1 MILRHL
7 RTSGLS
13 SYAIRIVKLSLQI
26 YPHYRKFLLV
36 MKSVSNKNKSSANE
50 SPPQCKIWPNLRLL
64 PDLVLLKIFS
74 YLPYFPD
81 VSDSISKVC
90 KRFNDL
96 SSSSLLPT
104 SLHVND
110 HLLKRRNID
119 QILDLFSRAVGL
131 RHLIVTFEYSTYT
144 TTPKFDVLKVLQITG
159 EKTRGLRSLRII
171 ADDLSSIN
179 IPTLESYQILC
190 SSLLQITQN
199 NALEMLEFGVA
210 ICSTVLEEAIDYIK
224 NSLEFLIISVT
235 KIPMGYTVFE
245 KLCSTNLKK
254 LHIYIKNQGEKLSYE
269 GISELGNVSGLHELV
284 LFAQQ
289 EMHCNLEKFSASFF
303 ENLVSIRMINVAIYE
318 NEVEKV
324 LEYSTKLTE
333 LEVSPLKCSVDYI
346 SERIPNAERIEKFIT
361 LHGTYISVKGMNVI
375 SSLNSLKELCIQN
388 VADSSDLTSINIMNA
403 FKTGALYNLV
413 RCELDFVFLDDI
425 CLKIISDQCQK
436 LEIFGINNSEK
447 LTDNG
452 VNHIAF
458 NLYYL
463 KELSLEK
470 CVNISEDSVKVLIA
484 NCKNLELLNIKYTFV
499 SKPYCDKELFIKETE
514 VHCSHKGCVNYK
526 SDVLSEYFDDSE
538 YDDDSYSFK
547 DYRYRR

>member
-1 MILRHL
+1 MK
-7 RTSGLS
+7 TSGS
-13 SYAIRIVKLSLQI
+13 VSYAIRIVKVSQQI

-36 MKSVSNKNKSSANE
+36 MKSVCNKNKSPANE

-110 HLLKRRNID
+110 HLLRGRNIN
-119 QILDLFSRAVGL
+119 QILDLCSRAIGL
-131 RHLIVTFEYSTYT
+131 RHLIVTFEHSTFT
-144 TTPKFDVLKVLQITG
+144 TTPKYDVLKVLQIAG
-159 EKTRGLRSLRII
+159 EKSRSLRSLRMIT
-171 ADDLSSIN
+171 DDLSSFN
-179 IPTLESYQILC
+179 IPTLESYQKLC

-199 NALEMLEFGVA
+199 NALETLEFGVL
-210 ICSTVLEEAIDYIK
+210 ICSTVLEETIDNIK
-224 NSLEFLIISVT
+224 SSLKYLIISVT
-235 KIPMGYTVFE
+235 KIPMGYTLFE
-245 KLCSTNLKK
+245 KLCRTNLKK
-254 LHIYIKNQGEKLSYE
+254 LHIYIKNQGEKLSCE
-269 GISELGNVSGLHELV
+269 GISELRNLSGLHELV
-284 LFAQQ
+284 LFAQK
-289 EMHCNLEKFSASFF
+289 EINCNLEKFSASFF
-303 ENLVSIRMINVAIYE
+303 ENLVSIRVINVAM
-318 NEVEKV
+318 NKSEVEKI

-346 SERIPNAERIEKFIT
+346 LERISNAERIEKFIT
-361 LHGTYISVKGMNVI
+361 FHGTYISVKGINVI
-375 SSLNSLKELCIQN
+375 SSLNSLRELCIRN
-388 VADSSDLTSINIMNA
+388 VADSSDLSSLNIMNA
-403 FKTGALYNLV
+403 FKTGALHNLV
-413 RCELDFVFLDDI
+413 RCELDFVFLDDA

-470 CVNISEDSVKVLIA
+470 CVNISEDSVKLLIA
-484 NCKNLELLNIKYTFV
+484 NCKNLELLNIKHTFV
-499 SKPYCDKELFIKETE
+499 SKPYCDKKLFIKETE